1 VCCCKVD
8 DDDDDPQV
16 SFVSKVMKVGV
27 SPLQEEERPFSYFLF
42 VFEWNVLKTPLLHVQ
57 PLAVCT
63 LSFFY
68 IFLFFYKG
76 RKEKREK
83 CYCAFGHHLLISP
96 PPFVPLAFHPSPFHT
111 RCLSFL
117 EYHYIIYIY
126 KEEESIRRD
135 G

>member
-1 VCCCKVD
+1 MCCCKV

-68 IFLFFYKG
+68 IFIFLQG
-76 RKEKREK
+76 EKREK
-83 CYCAFGHHLLISP
+83 GKMLLRFRSP
-96 PPFVPLAFHPSPFHT
+96 PA
-111 RCLSFL
+111 
-117 EYHYIIYIY
+117 
-126 KEEESIRRD
+126 D
-135 G
+135 